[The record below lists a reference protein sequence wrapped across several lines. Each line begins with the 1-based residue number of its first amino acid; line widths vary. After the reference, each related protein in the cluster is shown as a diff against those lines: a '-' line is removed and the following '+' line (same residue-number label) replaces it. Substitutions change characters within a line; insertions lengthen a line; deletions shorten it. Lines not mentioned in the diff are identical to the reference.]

1 MQDIRKNM
9 FDINTLTCYVC
20 NYTATNK
27 SNFKNHIY
35 SMKHHKN
42 VENLKNVEEEIIEEE
57 DIIEDHTPC
66 YTATFSEINTLVTPP
81 HDTDNDDAI
90 VQPSKPTR
98 TRKRT
103 TKKKQTKDTLN
114 TDDKDKQ
121 SDIPSGYI
129 QQEDLVDDVV
139 GLPPFSL
146 HEYGY
151 NCDILTETSS
161 TMGIVSTWGI
171 LLSAFYFIYTYIK

>member
-42 VENLKNVEEEIIEEE
+42 VEKLKNVEEEIIE
-57 DIIEDHTPC
+57 DHTPS
-66 YTATFSEINTLVTPP
+66 YTATFSEINAIVTPT
-81 HDTDNDDAI
+81 HDTDNDDPI
-90 VQPSKPTR
+90 VQPPKPTR

-103 TKKKQTKDTLN
+103 TKKKQIKDTLN
-114 TDDKDKQ
+114 TDDKDIQ
-121 SDIPSGYI
+121 YEIPSGYI
-129 QQEDLVDDVV
+129 QQEDLTDEVL